1 MLIYNIVK
9 AELCISIICLI
20 VKGKKMKL
28 IFNKEQL
35 INAINIVSKA
45 ISGKTTNPLMECIL
59 FDASFDKVLL
69 SASDLEIGIETKVEA
84 NIVEDGKIA
93 LEAKLVYDIV
103 RKLDA
108 QDYDIT
114 IEADAAY
121 NTIISSNNAVFKIQG
136 FDPEEFNYLP
146 NIEKDKH
153 IKLNQFTLKEVIR
166 QTIFSVSL
174 TDSNKMMSGVL
185 FDINEDIARFVALDG
200 HRISIRNVKLKESY
214 EQIKVVVPSKTL
226 SELARIISSNND
238 KEINIYF
245 ADNYILFE
253 FDDTIVLSRLME
265 GEYFKIEHML
275 SSDYKTKINVNRLK
289 LLNAIDSSMI
299 LIRENDHKPIIL
311 DMRDSSM
318 ELRMK
323 SSYGSMKNAIDCNKS
338 GDDLVIAFNPK
349 FFIDA
354 LKVIDDEKVDMFF
367 SNPKAPCYIR
377 DTENSYIYIILP
389 VNFIE

>member
-1 MLIYNIVK
+1 MYICFDIIYSVM
-9 AELCISIICLI
+9 
-20 VKGKKMKL
+20 KGKKMKL
-28 IFNKEQL
+28 IFNKEHL

-59 FDASFDKVLL
+59 FDASSDNVLL
-69 SASDLEIGIETKVEA
+69 SASDLEIGIETKALA
-84 NIVEDGKIA
+84 NIVKKGKIA
-93 LEAKLVYDIV
+93 LDAKLVYDIV

-108 QDYDIT
+108 QDHDIT
-114 IEADAAY
+114 IESDDSY

-146 NIEKDKH
+146 KIEKNKH

-174 TDSNKMMSGVL
+174 NDSNKMMSGVL

-200 HRISIRNVKLKESY
+200 HRISIRNVKLKEKYDRS
-214 EQIKVVVPSKTL
+214 KVIVPSKTL
-226 SELARIISSNND
+226 SELARIISSNNE

-253 FDDTIVLSRLME
+253 FDDTIVLSRLIE

-275 SSDYKTKINVNRLK
+275 SSDYKTKISVNRIK

-311 DMRDSSM
+311 DMHDSYM

-323 SSYGSMKNAIDCNKS
+323 SSFGSMKNDIDCNKS

-349 FFIDA
+349 FLIDA
-354 LKVIDDEKVDMFF
+354 LKVIDDEKADIFF

-377 DTENSYIYIILP
+377 DMDNNYLYIILP